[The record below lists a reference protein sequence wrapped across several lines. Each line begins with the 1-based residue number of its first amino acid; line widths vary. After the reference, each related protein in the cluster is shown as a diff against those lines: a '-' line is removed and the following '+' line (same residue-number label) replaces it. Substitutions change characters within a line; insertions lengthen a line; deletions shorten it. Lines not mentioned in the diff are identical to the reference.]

1 MKKISVIG
9 AGFAGLT
16 LSFRLAE
23 LGFEVDLY
31 EKSSRVGGL
40 LGTETTSFGLAEQ
53 AANALIR
60 TQRAEKLFADLQL
73 ESVRPL
79 EASKKRFIFRKKPSS
94 WPLTFLETLG
104 LIFKVAPKFMFKRET
119 LKPHAGET
127 LKNWG
132 LSRLGAAPTN
142 FLLEPAM
149 QGIYA
154 CESTNLSASLILG
167 PLFNKNREK
176 YGGLLTGKNGMQ
188 DLIDALERKILEK
201 GVRLHLNSD
210 VQLSDL
216 QGPVVVCSSASAA
229 AQITKSLHPAL
240 SQTLSR
246 IRMSSVVSVKAFF
259 DQAQT
264 KFAGFGC
271 LIPRVGVPF
280 KTLGVLMNTYI
291 FPNRDKFYNETW
303 ILGGAQADSILAMG
317 DLEIVHTIQSERQE
331 FLKCKANLAYTK
343 IDRWE
348 KALPAYDVELE
359 KVLQEI
365 ELPKDLYLHG
375 NYLGGLGLSKI
386 LERGDKLAQELA
398 GKYV

>member
-16 LSFRLAE
+16 LSLRLAE

-40 LGTETTSFGLAEQ
+40 LGTETSSFGLAEQ

-79 EASKKRFIFRKKPSS
+79 EASKKRFIFRNKPSS

-104 LIFKVAPKFMFKRET
+104 FIFKVAPKFMFKRES
-119 LKPHAGET
+119 LKPVAGET

-188 DLIDALERKILEK
+188 DLIDALQCKILEK
-201 GVRLHLNSD
+201 GVKLHLNST
-210 VQLSDL
+210 VQLVDL
-216 QGPVVVCSSASAA
+216 KGPVVVSSSASAA
-229 AQITKSLHPAL
+229 AVITQSLYPAL

-259 DQAQT
+259 DKPQT

-271 LIPRVGVPF
+271 LIPRVGVPY

-291 FPNRDKFYNETW
+291 FPNRDKTYNETW
-303 ILGGAQADSILAMG
+303 ILGGAQADSILEMG
-317 DLEIVHTIQSERQE
+317 DLQITHTIQSERQE
-331 FLKCKANLAYTK
+331 FLKCQANLVHTK

-359 KVLQEI
+359 KVLKEI
-365 ELPKDLYLHG
+365 ILPPDLFLHG

-398 GKYV
+398 SKYV